1 LAYDNVNEACSSV
14 EKSIKLVET
23 TLSNRF
29 NSLTDQVNELS
40 SKISETNQE
49 VSGEAAM
56 SDDQA
61 LTVSSG
67 KALSQQSNL
76 SRTFSSILSEEREK
90 DKRRL
95 NLILHN
101 VPEPTNSNSNV
112 RKQDDTD
119 NAAAIFN

>member
-1 LAYDNVNEACSSV
+1 MAYDNVNKACSSV

-29 NSLTDQVNELS
+29 NSLTDQVNKLS

-67 KALSQQSNL
+67 KTSSQQSNL
-76 SRTFSSILSEEREK
+76 SRTFSSVLSEERER

-101 VPEPTNSNSNV
+101 VPESTNSNSNV
-112 RKQDDTD
+112 KKNILTLLL
-119 NAAAIFN
+119 